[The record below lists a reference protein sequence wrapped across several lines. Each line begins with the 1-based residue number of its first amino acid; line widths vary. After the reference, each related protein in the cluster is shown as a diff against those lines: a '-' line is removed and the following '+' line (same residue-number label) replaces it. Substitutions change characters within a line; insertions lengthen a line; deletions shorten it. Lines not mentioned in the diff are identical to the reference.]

1 MQELLEQLQTKLL
14 KENKSK
20 QKNDIELATNL
31 DEKFFVFGISN
42 LTDSLKRKKVL

>member
-1 MQELLEQLQTKLL
+1 MFIQMQELLEQLQTKLL

-31 DEKFFVFGISN
+31 D
-42 LTDSLKRKKVL
+42 